1 MFVWKTRLAGGLLAG
16 TTALLL
22 AACGSS
28 STKSGAA
35 DASSMSMRP
44 GSTSDSAPAAASHN
58 QADVSF
64 GTDMIPHHAQAV
76 EMADMALKQ
85 GSSGQV
91 KQLASQIK
99 SAQNPEILTMSGWL
113 KAWGAPVPATSM
125 SGMNMGGMSMNGMMS
140 AQEMTQLSSAKGAAF
155 DKLWLQQMIKH
166 HQGAIAM
173 AKTELTTGRYPAATA
188 LAQSIS
194 GSQAKEI
201 STMQNLLSK
210 LG

>member
-1 MFVWKTRLAGGLLAG
+1 MFISNARLAGGLLAG

-22 AACGSS
+22 TACGSS
-28 STKSGAA
+28 SSKPGAA
-35 DASSMSMRP
+35 GTSSMSVPP
-44 GSTSDSAPAAASHN
+44 GSSAPAAADHN

-64 GTDMIPHHAQAV
+64 ATDMIPHHAQAV

-85 GSSGQV
+85 GSNSQLT
-91 KQLASQIK
+91 QLARQIK
-99 SAQNPEILTMSGWL
+99 SAQNPEIVTMSDWL

-173 AKTELTTGRYPAATA
+173 AKTELTTGQYPAATA